1 MAEIDTGGGKKVST
15 KVDMTPMVDLAFLL
29 VTFFMLTTTFSKPQ
43 TMEINMPEKNQKDEK
58 MKVAETRTT
67 TLILAENNKI
77 YYYSGLA
84 ENPELNVTN
93 FSETGIRKVLLDK
106 VKTVKDPIVIIKA
119 KKNSKYRNLVDV
131 IDEMA
136 ITGVK
141 IYAVV
146 DITPEDEAL
155 VAKAP
160 F

>member
-43 TMEINMPEKNQKDEK
+43 TMEVNMPEKNQKDEK

-67 TLILAENNKI
+67 TLILSENNKI
-77 YYYSGLA
+77 YYYSGSS
-84 ENPELNVTN
+84 ENPEINVTN
-93 FSETGIRKVLLDK
+93 FSETGIRKLLLEK
-106 VKTVKDPIVIIKA
+106 VRTIGDPIVIIKS
-119 KKNSKYRNLVDV
+119 KKNAKYRNLVDI

-141 IYAVV
+141 IYALV
-146 DITPEDEAL
+146 DITPEDEEL

>member
-43 TMEINMPEKNQKDEK
+43 TMEVNMPEKNQKDEK

-84 ENPELNVTN
+84 ENPELNVTD
-93 FSETGIRKVLLDK
+93 FSETGIRKVLLGK
-106 VKTVKDPIVIIKA
+106 VRTITDPIVIIKS
-119 KKNSKYRNLVDV
+119 KKTAKYRNLVDI

-141 IYAVV
+141 IYALV
-146 DITPEDEAL
+146 DITPEDEEL
-155 VAKAP
+155 VSKAP

>member
-146 DITPEDEAL
+146 DITSEDEAL

>member
-43 TMEINMPEKNQKDEK
+43 TMEVNMPEKNQKDET

-67 TLILAENNKI
+67 TLILSENNKI
-77 YYYSGLA
+77 YYYSGSN

-93 FSETGIRKVLLDK
+93 FSETGIRKLLLEK
-106 VKTVKDPIVIIKA
+106 VRTISDPIVIIKS
-119 KKNSKYRNLVDV
+119 KKNAKYRNLVDI

-141 IYAVV
+141 IYALV
-146 DITPEDEAL
+146 DITPEDEEL
-155 VAKAP
+155 VAKSP